1 MEQEAILPLGGATV
15 ELLRVAGAADR
26 DVGCALDLGCGAG
39 AVAIAM
45 ARVAKEV
52 VATDIDER
60 AAAFT
65 RLNVRL
71 NGARNVDVRVGN
83 LYEPVRGERFD
94 RIAAQPPFH
103 ALRPGIASSAF
114 VHGGVR
120 GDELAAKMIAQAPEH
135 LTEGGTMVLLADWPM
150 LDEGDIATRVRPKG
164 ANVVVLRSPNKD
176 LDEYCTLHAAAEL
189 SGDAFARAVIAQRDH
204 LDALGVRGIALA
216 WVVLQRAPHL
226 QEGWASEVS
235 VKHPHDAPMTW
246 EHVSRIFRAHEA
258 AHATD
263 EVLRATRLAAPE
275 GARFVEQPLGDGA
288 SAVVVHPPPGWPEW
302 PSVLD
307 PDVAASVKSLREQRR
322 PTNGA
327 EIAAARRALVVGA
340 LQPATS

>member
-1 MEQEAILPLGGATV
+1 
-15 ELLRVAGAADR
+15 
-26 DVGCALDLGCGAG
+26 
-39 AVAIAM
+39 
-45 ARVAKEV
+45 
-52 VATDIDER
+52 
-60 AAAFT
+60 
-65 RLNVRL
+65 
-71 NGARNVDVRVGN
+71 
-83 LYEPVRGERFD
+83 
-94 RIAAQPPFH
+94 
-103 ALRPGIASSAF
+103 
-114 VHGGVR
+114 
-120 GDELAAKMIAQAPEH
+120 MIAQAPEH

-226 QEGWASEVS
+226 QEGWVSEVS

-307 PDVAASVKSLREQRR
+307 PDVAASVKSLVKAGR

>member
-1 MEQEAILPLGGATV
+1 MELVRVVGADGRV
-15 ELLRVAGAADR
+15 ER
-26 DVGCALDLGCGAG
+26 ALDLGCGAG

-45 ARVAKEV
+45 ARVAREV

-71 NGARNVDVRVGN
+71 NGARNVDVRVGD

-103 ALRPGIASSAF
+103 ALRPGVAASAF

-120 GDELAAKMIAQAPEH
+120 GDELASKIVAQAPEH
-135 LTEGGTMVLLADWPM
+135 LTERGMLVLLADWPM
-150 LDEGDIATRVRPKG
+150 LAEGDDIATRIRPEV

-189 SGDAFARAVIAQRDH
+189 SGDAFALAVIAQRDH
-204 LDALGVRGIALA
+204 LDALGIRGIALA
-216 WVVLQRAPHL
+216 WVVLQRTAHL
-226 QEGWASEVS
+226 DRAWASEIA

-263 EVLRATRLAAPE
+263 DVLMTTHLETPD
-275 GARFVEQPLGDGA
+275 GARFVEQPLGDGP
-288 SAVVVHPPPGWPEW
+288 SPVVLHPPPGWPEW

-307 PDVAASVKSLREQRR
+307 ADVAASVTSLVKAGH

-327 EIAAARRALVVGA
+327 EIAAARRALLVGA
-340 LQPATS
+340 LRAAPV